1 MDILNKLKKD
11 KKADSVFDSAIKK
24 KEHEAAPG
32 TAAKP
37 TDMEVTQLSGDKAPP
52 QEKPVVTPKE
62 PAPKREFRTEGLHE
76 FELDSL
82 GIPDQQANLKLEYK
96 AKVVALIDQEKYGEA
111 IEMLMELQL
120 KLSEKPQKS
129 T

>member
-11 KKADSVFDSAIKK
+11 KKTDSVFDSVIKK
-24 KEHEAAPG
+24 KEKESTPG
-32 TAAKP
+32 FVAKP
-37 TDMEVTQLSGDKAPP
+37 TDMEVTQISGDKAPP
-52 QEKPVVTPKE
+52 QEKQALPAKE

-82 GIPDQQANLKLEYK
+82 GVPDQQANLKLEFK
-96 AKVVALIDQEKYGEA
+96 TKIVALIDQEKYGEA

-120 KLSEKPQKS
+120 KLTEKTKQ
-129 T
+129 